1 MMANSI
7 LHIGLIG
14 AGRMGHVFAQQLAVG
29 IPGARLVAIADT
41 FQENLSNAS
50 ARFGIAH
57 AYAHPDELLARAD
70 IDAVLIVTPTNTHAA
85 LVQDAARAGKHIFCE
100 KPLALSLAEC
110 DAAVAA
116 TERAGVKLQVGFMRH
131 FDPAYVAAKEKI
143 DAGVIGAPVL
153 YKSIGRD
160 PRRTSLE
167 FAARE
172 KSGGMIADMGIHD
185 FDAARWLMGSEVTRV
200 YSQGACLVYPE
211 LQEVNDIDNALV
223 SLKFANG
230 ALGNVDLSRNAVYGY
245 DIRAEVL
252 GSRGSLH
259 IGSLQQTPLLVLT
272 PNGVTHDTIPYFM
285 ERFGAAYA
293 AELRDFVACILE
305 HRAPRVSGRDA
316 RAATAIAVAATL
328 SLDEERAVDLSEV
341 EGAQAQ

>member
-1 MMANSI
+1 MI
-7 LHIGLIG
+7 GVGLIG
-14 AGRMGHVFAQQLAVG
+14 AGRMGQVFAHHLAIG
-29 IPGARLVAIADT
+29 IPGARFVAIADT
-41 FQENLSNAS
+41 NSENLRDAS
-50 ARFGIAH
+50 ARFDVAH
-57 AYAHPDELLARAD
+57 AYNNSDELLARDD
-70 IDAVLIVTPTNTHAA
+70 IDAVLLVTPTNTHAA

-100 KPLALSLAEC
+100 KPLALSLQEC
-110 DAAVAA
+110 DAAIEA
-116 TERAGVKLQVGFMRH
+116 TERAGVTLQVGFMRH

-143 DAGVIGAPVL
+143 DAGVIGEPVM

-185 FDAARWLMGSEVTRV
+185 FDAARWLMRSEVTRV

-211 LQEVNDIDNALV
+211 LREVNDIDNALV
-223 SLKFANG
+223 SLNFANG

-252 GSRGSLH
+252 GSRGSLR
-259 IGSLQQTPLLVLT
+259 IGSLQHTPLLVLT
-272 PNGVTHDTIPYFM
+272 TNGVTHDTIPYFM
-285 ERFGAAYA
+285 ERFGVAYA

-305 HRAPRVSGRDA
+305 NRAPRVSGHDA
-316 RAATAIAVAATL
+316 RAATAIAIAATK
-328 SLDEERAVDLSEV
+328 SLDIGQPV
-341 EGAQAQ
+341 EL

>member
-1 MMANSI
+1 MI
-7 LHIGLIG
+7 GVGLIG
-14 AGRMGHVFAQQLAVG
+14 AGRMGQVFAHHLAVG
-29 IPGARLVAIADT
+29 IPGTRFIAIADT
-41 FQENLSNAS
+41 NQENLRDAS

-57 AYAHPDELLARAD
+57 AYNDANELLARAD

-100 KPLALSLAEC
+100 KPLALSLQEC
-110 DAAVAA
+110 DDAIAA
-116 TERAGVKLQVGFMRH
+116 TERAAVKLQVGFMRH

-143 DAGVIGAPVL
+143 DAGVIGEPVM

-211 LQEVNDIDNALV
+211 LREVNDIDNALV
-223 SLKFANG
+223 SLNFANG

-272 PNGVTHDTIPYFM
+272 TNGVTHDTIPYFM
-285 ERFGAAYA
+285 ERFGVAYA
-293 AELRDFVACILE
+293 AEIRDFVACILE
-305 HRAPRVSGRDA
+305 NRAPRVSGRDA
-316 RAATAIAVAATL
+316 RAATEIAIVATR
-328 SLDEERAVDLSEV
+328 SLDEGRAVKLSEF
-341 EGAQAQ
+341 A